1 MSVKVNGKKLHLTTF
16 EVPTT
21 GENIRKCLVAQI
33 DLAKAEK
40 VFDNFYQKTEKLTDD
55 EDVDIDSVIGVYD
68 ARIKLIDTYSE
79 FLKSILKLSA
89 DQVKKVENSDF
100 DDVVDLAR
108 EVIEKV
114 LGFNSDKSTET
125 ESK

>member
-16 EVPTT
+16 DVPTT

-33 DLAKAEK
+33 DLAKTEK
-40 VFDNFYQKTEKLTDD
+40 VFDEFHQNTEKLTDD

-114 LGFNSDKSTET
+114 LGFNSDKSTKT